1 MHTQQYRN
9 SNPTLVE
16 ITRGDMVESFHRGA
30 AAVVDGTGNI
40 VASYGNIRR
49 LIYPRSAIKPM
60 QALVL
65 AESGA
70 MEHFGLSDKEL
81 ALACASHSGEPVHVE
96 IIRSWLQKINLNE
109 QALECGAQ
117 EPTHKKS
124 RYELVQEN
132 TPAGAVHNNCSGKH
146 TGFLTAAVHWN
157 HQTSG
162 YIKISHPVQQNMIQ
176 TLQEL
181 TEEALEHRPIG
192 IDGCGIPVVGVSLKG
207 IALACARMASRKFNS
222 SLRRNATEKIIN
234 AMTQYPHLIAG
245 SGRFCTAV
253 IEKTKGT
260 ALVKVGA
267 EGVYSCMVL
276 NGKGL
281 GIALKIDDGSRR
293 AAEVLMGALLAKHC
307 NLPPTMIEE
316 LQPWISPLVKNV
328 AKLEVGKMQSILQ

>member
-1 MHTQQYRN
+1 M
-9 SNPTLVE
+9 E

-30 AAVVDGTGNI
+30 AAVVDSTGKI

-70 MEHFGLSDKEL
+70 MEHFDLSDQEL
-81 ALACASHSGEPVHVE
+81 ALACASHSGEPAHVE
-96 IIRSWLQKINLNE
+96 IIQSWLQKINLDE

-124 RYELVQEN
+124 RYELVQKY

-162 YIKISHPVQQNMIQ
+162 YIKKSHPVQQKMIQ

-181 TEEALEHRPIG
+181 TDEPLEHRPTG
-192 IDGCGIPVVGVSLKG
+192 IDGCGIPVVGVSLTG
-207 IALACARMASRKFNS
+207 IALACARMASRNFNS
-222 SLRRNATEKIIN
+222 SQRRDATEKITN
-234 AMTQYPHLIAG
+234 AMAQYPYLIAG

-253 IEKTKGT
+253 IEKTNGV

-267 EGVYSCMVL
+267 EGVYSCMVM
-276 NGKGL
+276 NGSGL

-293 AAEVLMGALLAKHC
+293 AAEVLMGALLARHC
-307 NLPPTMIEE
+307 NLPATMIEE
-316 LQPWISPLVKNV
+316 LQPWFSPIVKNI
-328 AKLEVGKMQSILQ
+328 AKLEVGKMQSNLY